1 MSFISLNDFELDL
14 HSRHQLWKMIEHRDL
29 NTRLSKCLIIL
40 LGCFWPLAHAMPTHL
55 AEMTNRVDKTSHHE
69 VRSGDTN
76 LEFQALKLK
85 NQVSLTKREANKED
99 SHYQPE
105 KRRRRDLLENPVKVI
120 LKKETEL
127 DKELNEVNAL
137 FAKLEDKSIPLST
150 DLSTTASFAAAST
163 LTLGSIPL
171 LASTIGLAGIVHV
184 IDKLENATKAL
195 VSWKINQA
203 KSLLLSDPGHTV
215 TGKSLLATKLLL
227 ASKVP
232 FLAGLGLSAVKKV
245 PNKLGE
251 VAVGLL
257 LAKRYLS
264 LRILLANIKRL
275 KDLTKRKLKAQQDQ
289 NRGATLVDNNK
300 SPK

>member
-1 MSFISLNDFELDL
+1 
-14 HSRHQLWKMIEHRDL
+14 MIEHRDF
-29 NTRLSKCLIIL
+29 NTRISRGLIIL

-55 AEMTNRVDKTSHHE
+55 AEITSQVDKTSHQE
-69 VRSGDTN
+69 VRSGGTNRTN

-85 NQVSLTKREANKED
+85 NQVTLTKREANQGD
-99 SHYQPE
+99 SHYRPV
-105 KRRRRDLLENPVKVI
+105 KDLLM
-120 LKKETEL
+120 KEKEL

-137 FAKLEDKSIPLST
+137 FSKLEDKSIPLST
-150 DLSTTASFAAAST
+150 DLSMTASFAAAST

-171 LASTIGLAGIVHV
+171 LASSIGLAGIVHV
-184 IDKLENATKAL
+184 MDKLENATKAL

-203 KSLLLSDPGHTV
+203 KSLLLSEPGHTV
-215 TGKSLLATKLLL
+215 TGKSILATKLLL

-257 LAKRYLS
+257 WAKRYLS
-264 LRILLANIKRL
+264 LRILLASIKRL
-275 KDLTKRKLKAQQDQ
+275 KALVKRRLKAQRDQ
-289 NRGATLVDNNK
+289 NRGASVDKNK
-300 SPK
+300 SPKLKEIPPGRKTS